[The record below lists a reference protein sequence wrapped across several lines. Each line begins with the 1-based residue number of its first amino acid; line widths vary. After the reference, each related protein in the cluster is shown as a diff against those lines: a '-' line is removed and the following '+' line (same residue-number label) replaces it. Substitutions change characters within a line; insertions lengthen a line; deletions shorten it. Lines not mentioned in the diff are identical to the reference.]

1 MECVSNLLNYFGPKY
16 MREYEA
22 TLIGLLL
29 MGLNDESE
37 EVIKRTMELL
47 ERCGGKLKAE

>member
-1 MECVSNLLNYFGPKY
+1 MSNLLNFFGPKY

-29 MGLNDESE
+29 MGLNDDSE
-37 EVIKRTMELL
+37 EVVKRTM
-47 ERCGGKLKAE
+47 